1 MYAFN
6 DFAMEVSWL
15 LDLHCRLD
23 IDMGEHG
30 VNSRQDALNSESWSR
45 ATLHH
50 SRLPQSAIL
59 FILLPPTRRVLS
71 SATEGKFS
79 HGIDGHVQG
88 VHGHVPCVSGV
99 QGVPARLEG
108 GVQPCCIQTRGLQ
121 EAARLSELLTHNI
134 TIVHCTIKQ

>member
-1 MYAFN
+1 M
-6 DFAMEVSWL
+6 

-23 IDMGEHG
+23 IDMAEHG

-99 QGVPARLEG
+99 QGVPA
-108 GVQPCCIQTRGLQ
+108 
-121 EAARLSELLTHNI
+121 
-134 TIVHCTIKQ
+134 